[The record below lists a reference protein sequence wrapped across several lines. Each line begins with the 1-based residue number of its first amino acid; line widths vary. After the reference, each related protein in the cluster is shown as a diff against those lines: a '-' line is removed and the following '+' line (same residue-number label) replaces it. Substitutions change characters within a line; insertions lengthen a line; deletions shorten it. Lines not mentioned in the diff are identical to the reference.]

1 MPSTATHLHAPLRCL
16 RALILV
22 AATLLAASAGA
33 ADPPAAARPA
43 ADVGP
48 QSAYRVVIVA
58 PPSLEAAIERSV
70 GLVRWQGYADM
81 TPDLLERLSR
91 EATDETRNVAATEGY
106 FSAVVDITIDRDAK
120 PPVVTITVTPGEPSR
135 IRTVAIGVT
144 GPAVTDAPLGTD
156 AIEKVRKDWGLPEGD
171 IFRQST
177 WSIAKERALATFHA
191 SPYAAAR
198 IAKSEATID
207 PDARSA
213 ALTIDVESGPAFR
226 FGDLAIAGLVKY
238 PESIVR
244 NYSSIRPGEPYGEA
258 ALEQFVRRLNSTGY
272 FSSVQAAI
280 DPYTAHPEDATLS
293 VNVIEAPTKSFEG
306 GIGYSTDVRY
316 TAKASYRDVNID
328 GQGLQL
334 LVDAQYDGNMQGG
347 ALRLVHPANSA
358 GWIGT
363 WVVAD
368 KRTDI
373 EGLTTQT
380 ESVGTRWYTLDERR
394 EKAISATYYLDDQ
407 EPSGAPS
414 SRSHALYVEAEQYLR
429 EVDRLVAP
437 TRGWMASAQV
447 GGGIPGVSTRGFG
460 RAIGRFAAWV
470 PLDSVSQLNFR
481 GDIGA
486 VFSPT
491 RDGIPSPLLF
501 RTGGDTTVRGYAF
514 ESLGVQQG
522 NAVVGGRY
530 YAVASVEA
538 VRWIGEAWGLAVF
551 VDAGNATDAI
561 SHLDPAVGYG
571 TGVRIRTPLGPFRI
585 DLAYGQQVHRVR
597 LHFSVGL
604 SF

>member
-1 MPSTATHLHAPLRCL
+1 MHPPLRFL
-16 RALILV
+16 RALILA

-33 ADPPAAARPA
+33 ADPPSVAAAGGSATVVSAEP
-43 ADVGP
+43 
-48 QSAYRVVIVA
+48 AYRVVIAA
-58 PPSLEAAIERSV
+58 PPTLKAAIERSV
-70 GLVRWQGYADM
+70 GLVRWQSYSDM
-81 TPDLLERLSR
+81 TVDLLERLSR
-91 EATDETRNVAATEGY
+91 EARDETRNVAAAEGY
-106 FSAVVDITIDRDAK
+106 FSAGIDITIDRDAK
-120 PPVVTITVTPGEPSR
+120 PPIVTITVTPGEPTR
-135 IRTVAIGVT
+135 VAKVAIDVT
-144 GPAVTDAPLGTD
+144 GPAANDAPLGTA
-156 AIEKVRKDWGLPEGD
+156 AIGKLRSDWGLPDGD
-171 IFRQST
+171 VFRQSA
-177 WSIAKERALATFHA
+177 WSVAKDRALATMHA

-198 IAKSEATID
+198 IARSEAAID
-207 PDARSA
+207 PEARTA
-213 ALTIDVESGPAFR
+213 VLAIDIESGPAFR
-226 FGDLAIAGLVKY
+226 FGDLAIEGLVKY
-238 PESIVR
+238 PASIVR

-280 DPYTAHPEDATLS
+280 DPVTAHPEDATVR

-328 GQGLQL
+328 GQGLQML
-334 LVDAQYDGNMQGG
+334 ADAQYDGNIQGG
-347 ALRLVHPANSA
+347 SLRLVQPANSA

-363 WVVAD
+363 WVVGG

-373 EGLTTQT
+373 EGLATQT
-380 ESVGTRWYTLDERR
+380 GIVGTRWYTLEERR
-394 EKAISATYYLDDQ
+394 ERALSATYYLDNQ
-407 EPSGAPS
+407 EPSDAPS
-414 SRSHALYVEAEQYLR
+414 SRSHALYVEVEQYLR
-429 EVDRLVAP
+429 EVDKLVAP

-447 GGGIPGVSTRGFG
+447 GGGIPGASTRGFG
-460 RAIGRFAAWV
+460 RAVGRFAAWV

-486 VFSPT
+486 VFAPT
-491 RDGIPSPLLF
+491 RDGIPSTLLF

-538 VRWIGEAWGLAVF
+538 VRWIGENWGLAAF
-551 VDAGNATDAI
+551 VDAGNATDSA
-561 SHLDPAVGYG
+561 SDFKPALGYG
-571 TGVRIRTPLGPFRI
+571 TGVRIRTPLGPFRV
-585 DLAYGQQVHRVR
+585 DLAYGQQVHQVR